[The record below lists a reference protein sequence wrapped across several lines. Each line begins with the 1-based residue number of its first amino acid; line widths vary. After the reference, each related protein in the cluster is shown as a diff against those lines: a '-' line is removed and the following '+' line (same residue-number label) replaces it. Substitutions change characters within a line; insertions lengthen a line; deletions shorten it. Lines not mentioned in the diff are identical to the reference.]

1 MAFFNFNRNRAAGP
15 PAKPKTKS
23 REWIDSLV
31 FAVVAATLI
40 RWATFEA
47 YTIPTPSMEN
57 TLLVGDYL
65 FVSKLH
71 YGPITP
77 QTPLQIPLTHQTVP
91 ILNTKS
97 YSDAIQLPTFRL
109 PGFSEIKRNDVV
121 VFHVPFEEQYPA
133 DLRTNYIKRCVAVA
147 GDELQIKNHQLFIN
161 GQAVVTPGHPQ
172 SKYFIKTN
180 ESNDEIR
187 QAFREQAVHEYHLMP
202 SGQVINDNEGLPTQR
217 GQEPYGIGYEVDA
230 TPAAAA
236 FFKKQPYVQDVI
248 AETIPAGSPEVQ
260 QAVFPDNFDYPAT
273 NINPAT
279 PGLRHWNKD
288 NYGPIQLPKKGQTV
302 QLTPEN
308 AALYYKAILRYEH
321 NEGITMQA
329 EGNGLRILQNGK
341 PLTSYTFKQNYYFM
355 MGDNRHDSLD
365 SRFWGFVPEDH
376 VVGKAVL
383 IWLSLD
389 SYADFWHKIRWGR
402 MFRTID

>member
-1 MAFFNFNRNRAAGP
+1 MALFNFRRTNASTP
-15 PAKPKTKS
+15 PPPPKSKT
-23 REWIDSLV
+23 REWADSLI
-31 FAVVAATLI
+31 FAIVAATLI

-47 YTIPTPSMEN
+47 YTIPTPSMEG

-97 YSDAIQLPTFRL
+97 YSEAIQLPTYRL

-121 VFHVPFEEQYPA
+121 VFHVPFEEQFPA

-147 GDELQIKNHQLFIN
+147 GDQLEVRDHQLIIN
-161 GQAVVTPGHPQ
+161 GQPVVTPGHPQ
-172 SKYFIKTN
+172 SKYFIKTGEN
-180 ESNDEIR
+180 NDEIQ
-187 QAFREQAVHEYHLMP
+187 QAFRDHGVVEYHLMP
-202 SGQVINDNEGLPTQR
+202 SGQVIDNNGGLPV
-217 GQEPYGIGYEVDA
+217 QEARDPYGIGYEVDCTA
-230 TPAAAA
+230 EAAA

-248 AETIPAGSPEVQ
+248 AETIPAGSPEMQ
-260 QAVFPDNFDYPAT
+260 QAVFPDNFDYPTT
-273 NINPAT
+273 NIIPTT

-302 QLTPEN
+302 QITPEN
-308 AALYYKAILRYEH
+308 AALYYKIILRYEH
-321 NEGITMQA
+321 NQNISLQA
-329 EGNGLRILQNGK
+329 AGNGLAILQDGK
-341 PLTSYTFKQNYYFM
+341 PLSSYTFKQNYYFM

-383 IWLSLD
+383 IWLSINP
-389 SYADFWHKIRWGR
+389 YADFLHKIRWSR
-402 MFRTID
+402 MFHTID